1 MVKSRS
7 QYDEIR
13 RSGTFGGAI
22 KIGGGPLSK
31 SQEFKDKLEGGEEE
45 EEDDVP
51 NDVDADQENT
61 IVLPTHMKVVFSER
75 SCLNKVLFS
84 IYRIM
89 RFFFVA
95 VWFYF
100 IPFVAMFASY
110 AIPWYFHSYH
120 PLGPNECKGDPE

>member
-1 MVKSRS
+1 MELKESLAKSRS
-7 QYDEIR
+7 QFDEIR

-22 KIGGGPLSK
+22 KMAAGGPLSASK
-31 SQEFKDKLEGGEEE
+31 GEEKDKLEGGEESE
-45 EEDDVP
+45 GDSDTQEDL
-51 NDVDADQENT
+51 NQDQENT
-61 IVLPTHMKVVFSER
+61 IVLPTHMKVIFSER

-110 AIPWYFHSYH
+110 AIPWYFN
-120 PLGPNECKGDPE
+120 L